1 MGERTA
7 SVLAHKEKARP
18 GGNRLRVDAK
28 QRHHSIEWVLGVRQ
42 DSVMRLLNLLA
53 AGLLVAIGLPD
64 VQAVPPQPA
73 TLKKAELEHRFLL
86 QVNYQQQSGRQDFR
100 TSRSRIVT
108 FQRAGAVL
116 RMLDVSDPRD
126 GSPTHVLATI
136 PIRHETGTTVEV
148 DLNEGFDMVYS
159 EEDRTGEDYY
169 GRIDRHD
176 QTTFRLFDRKVVSVS
191 YHDAMLV
198 FDQDA
203 HTDDGQR
210 IVVHYYLSLY
220 NPSPDFRPFEMKNL
234 RRFGFYETYPQWRS
248 GHWVLYAMKFDVHE
262 PIVFALSSAIPNRHR
277 AAVRDGVLYW
287 NRAIG
292 RSLIRVIDAPPS
304 VRAPSP
310 DYNVIQWVTS
320 GDFASTSYIQSDP
333 LTGQILHADVFVL
346 PETMMDGDLEQQ
358 NDHLRYIVAHEVG
371 HALGLRHNFAPGDGT
386 TTVMGYFKLPQILQI
401 GRQIR
406 TGAPAQPYDA
416 AVVQH
421 VYLDAPLDVNTLP
434 PFCTDDRQ
442 GCLPFRPMPKES
454 EGMRGDAFAH

>member
-1 MGERTA
+1 
-7 SVLAHKEKARP
+7 
-18 GGNRLRVDAK
+18 
-28 QRHHSIEWVLGVRQ
+28 
-42 DSVMRLLNLLA
+42 MRLLHLLA
-53 AGLLVAIGLPD
+53 AGLLVAIGVPG
-64 VQAVPPQPA
+64 VQAMPLQPA

-86 QVNYQQQSGRQDFR
+86 QVNYEQQSGRQDFR
-100 TSRSRIVT
+100 TSRSRIVV
-108 FQRAGAVL
+108 FERAGAVL

-126 GSPTHVLATI
+126 GSPAPVLATI

-176 QTTFRLFDRKVVSVS
+176 QTEFRLFDRMVVSVS
-191 YHDAMLV
+191 YHDALLV

-203 HTDDGQR
+203 RTDDGQR
-210 IVVHYYLSLY
+210 ILVHYYLGLY
-220 NPSPDFRPFEMKNL
+220 NPSLDFRPFEMKNL
-234 RRFGFYETYPQWRS
+234 RQFGFYETYPQWRS
-248 GHWVLYAMKFDVHE
+248 GRWVLYAMKFDVHE
-262 PIVFALSSAIPNRHR
+262 PIVFALSSAIPKDYR

-287 NRAIG
+287 NRAFG
-292 RSLIRVIDAPPS
+292 KSLIRVIDAPPS

-333 LTGQILHADVFVL
+333 LTGQILHADIFVL

-386 TTVMGYFKLPQILQI
+386 TTVMGYFDLPRILQI

-406 TGAPAQPYDA
+406 IGAPAQPYDT

-421 VYLDAPLDVNTLP
+421 VYLGAPLDLNALP
-434 PFCTDDRQ
+434 PFCTDDQQ

-454 EGMRGDAFAH
+454 DGMRGDAFAH